1 MALNLINPD
10 YPPVIFYDADNNMIN
25 ADIPI
30 TVEER
35 VEIFCNLVVRCT
47 SYTKTSRT
55 YPALGYFA
63 DYQKDTLIRP
73 SLNAPYDGEYTEPL
87 SAVEI
92 DGKKYEPTTLS
103 VDGIAYSVLA
113 AVPNAEP
120 ETEPETDTE
129 G

>member
-1 MALNLINPD
+1 MGPD
-10 YPPVIFYDADNNMIN
+10 E
-25 ADIPI
+25 DII
-30 TVEER
+30 VAEGN
-35 VEIFCNLVVRCT
+35 VFSVQ
-47 SYTKTSRT
+47 KTLKASAIETTTTT
-55 YPALGYFA
+55 YPAVGYYT

-103 VDGIAYSVLA
+103 VDGVAYSVLA
-113 AVPNAEP
+113 AVPNEEP
-120 ETEPETDTE
+120 ETEPEV